1 MGERVLMK
9 GNEALGEAAI
19 RAGCLFYYG
28 YPITPQTELLE
39 YMARELPQRG
49 GTFLQTESEVATI
62 YYVYGTAAAGK
73 RVMTASSSPGMS
85 LMAEG
90 MSFLATAQLP
100 AVLVDVARAS
110 PGLGRIAPAQSDYR
124 QLTHGAGH
132 GDYRMIVLA
141 PASVQEMADLAFL
154 AFDLADRYR
163 NPVAIMADGMLGQMM
178 EPLTW
183 KPLASD
189 GHAKDW
195 ALTGAKGRP
204 RNLVLNAPYTDTEL
218 MELNRTLKAKYERI
232 AEAEQR
238 WEYVDMEGAEMAV
251 VAYGTSARIAMEA
264 VEDARRTG
272 VPVGLIRPI
281 TLWPFPTR
289 AFRPVNGPEGALTAP
304 ALKAYLTVEM
314 NDGQMVEDVELAIRC
329 AAPVFSHGLGG
340 GWIPNSAGIRE
351 EIERVWQKVC

>member
-1 MGERVLMK
+1 MEVAERVLMK

-39 YMARELPQRG
+39 YMARELPKRG

-62 YYVYGTAAAGK
+62 YYVYGTAAAGR
-73 RVMTASSSPGMS
+73 RVMTASSSPGIS

-100 AVLVDVARAS
+100 AVVVDIARAG
-110 PGLGRIAPAQSDYR
+110 PGLGRIPPAQSDYR
-124 QLTHGAGH
+124 QLTRGAGH
-132 GDYRMIVLA
+132 GDYRMVVLA

-178 EPLTW
+178 EPLEW
-183 KPLASD
+183 KPLPAD
-189 GHAKDW
+189 GHPADW
-195 ALTGAKGRP
+195 AITGARGRP
-204 RNLVLNAPYTDTEL
+204 RRLVLNAPFTDAEL
-218 MELNRTLKAKYERI
+218 MELNRVLAEKYRRI

-264 VEDARRTG
+264 VEEARHLG
-272 VPVGLIRPI
+272 IPVGLIRPI
-281 TLWPFPTR
+281 TLWPFPAR
-289 AFRPVNGPEGALTAP
+289 AFQPLLGK
-304 ALKAYLTVEM
+304 LKGCLTVEM
-314 NDGQMVEDVELAIRC
+314 NNGQMVEDVELAVRC
-329 AAPVFSHGLGG
+329 SIPVHSYGQGG
-340 GWIPNSAGIRE
+340 GWIPNTAGVRE
-351 EIERVWQKVC
+351 EVERVWQRLTS

>member
-1 MGERVLMK
+1 MAERVLMK

-39 YMARELPQRG
+39 YMARELPERG

-73 RVMTASSSPGMS
+73 RVMTASSSPGIS

-100 AVLVDVARAS
+100 AVIVDIARAS
-110 PGLGRIAPAQSDYR
+110 PGLGRIPPAQSDYR
-124 QLTHGAGH
+124 QLTKGAGH
-132 GDYRMIVLA
+132 GDYRMVVLA

-163 NPVAIMADGMLGQMM
+163 NPVAVMADGMLGQMM
-178 EPLTW
+178 EPLEW
-183 KPLASD
+183 KPLPAD
-189 GHAKDW
+189 GYPAEW
-195 ALTGAKGRP
+195 AITGARGRP
-204 RNLVLNAPYTDTEL
+204 RRLVLNAPFTDAEL
-218 MELNRTLKAKYERI
+218 MELNRVLKEKYRRI

-264 VEDARRTG
+264 VEEARHLG
-272 VPVGLIRPI
+272 IPVGLIRPI
-281 TLWPFPTR
+281 TLWPFPVR
-289 AFRPVNGPEGALTAP
+289 AFEPLLGK
-304 ALKAYLTVEM
+304 LKGCLTVEM
-314 NDGQMVEDVELAIRC
+314 NNGQMVEDVELAVRC
-329 AAPVFSHGLGG
+329 SIPVHSYGQGG
-340 GWIPNSAGIRE
+340 GWIPNTAGVRE
-351 EIERVWQKVC
+351 EIERVWQRLTS

>member
-1 MGERVLMK
+1 MVQRELMK
-9 GNEALGEAAI
+9 GNEALAEAAI

-39 YMARELPQRG
+39 YMARELPVRG

-90 MSFLATAQLP
+90 MSYLAAAELP

-110 PGLGRIAPAQSDYR
+110 PGLGRIPPAQSDYR
-124 QLTHGAGH
+124 QLTRGAGH

-154 AFDLADRYR
+154 AFELADGYR

-183 KPLASD
+183 APRPGSATEKP
-189 GHAKDW
+189 W
-195 ALTGAKGRP
+195 AVTGARGGKRHI
-204 RNLVLNAPYTDTEL
+204 VLNAPYTDAEL
-218 MELNRTLKAKYERI
+218 MALNRALSEKYRRV
-232 AEAEQR
+232 AEGEQR
-238 WEYVDMEGAEMAV
+238 WEYVDAEDADLIV
-251 VAYGTSARIAMEA
+251 VAYGTAARIAMEA
-264 VEDARRTG
+264 VEEARQAG
-272 VPVGLIRPI
+272 IAVGLVRPI
-281 TLWPFPTR
+281 TLWPFPSKAFVPLLDR
-289 AFRPVNGPEGALTAP
+289 ARAI
-304 ALKAYLTVEM
+304 LTVEM
-314 NDGQMVEDVELAIRC
+314 NDGQMADDVELAVRC
-329 AAPVFSHGLGG
+329 KVPVSSYGQGG
-340 GWIPNSAGIRE
+340 GWIPTTSGIRE
-351 EIERVWQKVC
+351 EIERIWRSI